1 MPWSGKT
8 MLKTGEN
15 ELLPSA
21 VHTWGWACVSS
32 FDFAYVGL
40 TLRAWAANQRKP

>member
-1 MPWSGKT
+1 

-15 ELLPSA
+15 EILPST
-21 VHTWGWACVSS
+21 VYTWGWACVRS

-40 TLRAWAANQRKP
+40 TLCTWDVN

>member
-1 MPWSGKT
+1 

-15 ELLPSA
+15 ELLPSV
-21 VHTWGWACVSS
+21 VHMWGWACVCS

-40 TLRAWAANQRKP
+40 TLCAWAANERKP